1 MIWIEHQEEA
11 DGSHSHEA
19 EDVTWWNNPIAS
31 MGLVYLYLH
40 FWVVATQIC
49 FDVHPPNFEGRCSPI
64 LTVAYLRNRGFKKKT
79 PASYTPPKIN
89 MEPENDGF

>member
-1 MIWIEHQEEA
+1 
-11 DGSHSHEA
+11 
-19 EDVTWWNNPIAS
+19 

-49 FDVHPPNFEGRCSPI
+49 FDVHPRTLGRMFTHFGGRIFEKKG
-64 LTVAYLRNRGFKKKT
+64 LQKKT